1 MLNMHTKITSA
12 NNSAGTLISIALV
25 VVASLFGLLTNSDAC
40 IVADA
45 AARGRSTPD
54 WSATATCLYA
64 ENVRDMGGAAEAAK
78 QLAKCS
84 HSRCHARRS

>member
-1 MLNMHTKITSA
+1 MLNMHTMITSA
-12 NNSAGTLISIALV
+12 DDCAGTLVKIALV
-25 VVASLFGLLTNSDAC
+25 VVVPPVVLLTNSDAC

-64 ENVRDMGGAAEAAK
+64 ENVRDMGGAVTG
-78 QLAKCS
+78 
-84 HSRCHARRS
+84 

>member
-1 MLNMHTKITSA
+1 MLNMHTMITSA
-12 NNSAGTLISIALV
+12 DDNAGTLVKIALA
-25 VVASLFGLLTNSDAC
+25 VASLFGLLTNSDAY

-64 ENVRDMGGAAEAAK
+64 ENVRDMGGAAEAAQ